1 MRTTVEL
8 EDDVLCAVEELAQQ
22 QGVSIGKVLS
32 DLARQALTKQQPS
45 MTVRNGIPLFPIQP
59 NAGITTLEIV
69 NQLRDEVP

>member
-8 EDDVLCAVEELAQQ
+8 EDDILYAVEELAQQ

-59 NAGITTLEIV
+59 NAGSITLEVV
-69 NQLRDEVP
+69 NQLRDEAP

>member
-8 EDDVLCAVEELAQQ
+8 EGDILCAVEELAQQ

-45 MTVRNGIPLFPIQP
+45 ITVRNGIPRHLY
-59 NAGITTLEIV
+59 
-69 NQLRDEVP
+69 LR